1 MIIFYFFKSFIFLIL
16 YVLYIYKIQI
26 FLINL
31 LLVQLNQIF
40 YTFLFIMINSIKNDT
55 DSEILK
61 LLNCLIKQNFEKA
74 YHLFMS
80 LDQI

>member
-1 MIIFYFFKSFIFLIL
+1 
-16 YVLYIYKIQI
+16 
-26 FLINL
+26 
-31 LLVQLNQIF
+31 
-40 YTFLFIMINSIKNDT
+40 MINSIKNDT